1 MNKNLIMIVGALCV
15 VLLIVFWVQYSVV
28 RSLQSAA
35 TSTDGTTGVP
45 TNSGAPNHAA
55 APAGTAAAPSGTQP
69 APAVGKKT
77 TISAPVHKKH

>member
-28 RSLQSAA
+28 KSLQNAQ
-35 TSTDGTTGVP
+35 TMPGVP
-45 TNSGAPNHAA
+45 DATAPAGNV
-55 APAGTAAAPSGTQP
+55 PAGTAAAPGAAATP
-69 APAVGKKT
+69 ATTVTKKT